1 MVFYEP
7 TRLNRQAVCAA
18 ERHFMREV
26 ITVNQNFL
34 KHREE
39 KFNQYNQ
46 RGRTDR
52 KFLMD
57 LDAELLEHTMI
68 EKGKWFAHPSW
79 MVDFMDVT
87 GTTYDVKFIRK
98 FWNVSREKTLNVIK
112 QRNILNNFMF
122 WEWVDR
128 PNRPLENGDD
138 VTVQLVGTLTYDEV
152 ADNLRKSYKEP
163 DGFYVDVRK
172 LIKEYE

>member
-7 TRLNRQAVCAA
+7 TRLNRQAVSAA

-26 ITVNQNFL
+26 ITVNSNFL

-68 EKGKWFAHPSW
+68 EKGRWFPHPSW
-79 MVDFMDVT
+79 MVDFMDKE
-87 GTTYDVKFIRK
+87 GKSYDVKFIRGY
-98 FWNVSREKTLNVIK
+98 WNVSREKTLNVIK
-112 QRNILNNFMF
+112 QRNILNYFIF
-122 WEWVDR
+122 FEWDSK
-128 PNRPLENGDD
+128 PNRPLQDGDE
-138 VTVQLVGTLTYDEV
+138 VTVQLVKTLTYDEV

-172 LIKEYE
+172 L